1 MATIT
6 FTDTH
11 CHLADPALS
20 ARLPDILAEAEA
32 AGVRRFIVPAARQAD
47 FAAVLSLA
55 ERPSVLP
62 AVGLHPW
69 FADGFSDGLY
79 AETARILQRHPRV
92 WVGEIGLDFI
102 RAADSAARQ
111 RQLDVFRRQLGLA
124 KEFERRVIVH
134 NVKAAAAVAEAVK
147 AAGFACGGI
156 VHAFSGS
163 LEEAQMLIR
172 VGFKIGIGSLLL
184 NPTAKKVR
192 QAVQQLDLH
201 DIVLETDSPFM
212 LKDGVNMPANVRRI
226 AEAAARLRGVAVEE
240 IAVQTE
246 KNVDALWN
254 AV

>member
-1 MATIT
+1 MT

-20 ARLPDILAEAEA
+20 ARSPDILAEAQA
-32 AGVRRFIVPAARQAD
+32 AGVCRFIVPAARQAD

-69 FADGFSDGLY
+69 FADEFSDGLY
-79 AETARILQRHPRV
+79 SETACILQGNPRV

-124 KEFERRVIVH
+124 KAYRRRVIVH
-134 NVKAAAAVAEAVK
+134 NVKAAAAVAETVK
-147 AAGFACGGI
+147 TEGFGYGGI

-172 VGFKIGIGSLLL
+172 AGFKIGIGSLLL

-192 QAVQQLDLH
+192 QAVQQLDLR

-212 LKDGVNMPANVRRI
+212 LKDGVNTPANVCRI
-226 AEAAARLRGVAVEE
+226 AEIAAQLRGVSTEE

-246 KNVDALWN
+246 KNVDALWD